1 MRRSHRGY
9 SGYRG
14 RRTSTDVLRIV
25 AVALGALVVLAAAAL
40 FYVQN
45 YLVYTDDGVRV
56 DLPFGLFREEDSLPD
71 PGNVSV
77 VERTQGDEASR
88 DAPREPEA
96 EPLAVLE
103 VPLSAV
109 LDGTAGRDSLVN
121 GTARAELEALG
132 ADALVVELKDGS
144 GRLAWRSEQPLAEL
158 AGVNGDE
165 AVNRALEALEADG
178 VAVIARLTCFR
189 DDAAPYYDTA
199 VALRSG
205 QGNWRDELGLRRMS
219 PASPEARDYLAGLC
233 GELAA
238 LGVDEIVLEQ
248 AAFPAAGELSL
259 INRDGNYDPDQFA
272 GQMEAFLGQVSE
284 ALSPYG
290 AALSLRLE
298 GEELSRPE
306 DSGLTAALAGR
317 FAARVWVRAGALTVG
332 QTALLGGEDKLVSIV
347 DRLEERAS
355 GAQAFLLS

>member
-25 AVALGALVVLAAAAL
+25 AVALGALVVLVAAAL

-77 VERTQGDEASR
+77 VERTQGDDASR

-109 LDGTAGRDSLVN
+109 LDGTAGR
-121 GTARAELEALG
+121 ELEQAGANAL
-132 ADALVVELKDGS
+132 AVELKDGS

-317 FAARVWVRAGALTVG
+317 FAARVWVRAGALTAG

>member
-77 VERTQGDEASR
+77 VERTQGDDASR

-109 LDGTAGRDSLVN
+109 LDGTAGR
-121 GTARAELEALG
+121 ELEQAGANAL
-132 ADALVVELKDGS
+132 AVELKDGS

-272 GQMEAFLGQVSE
+272 GQMETFLGQVSE
-284 ALSPYG
+284 ALAPYG

-317 FAARVWVRAGALTVG
+317 FAARVWVRAGALTAG

>member
-109 LDGTAGRDSLVN
+109 LDGTAGR
-121 GTARAELEALG
+121 ELEQAGANAL
-132 ADALVVELKDGS
+132 AVELKDGS

-259 INRDGNYDPDQFA
+259 IHRDGNYDPDQFA

-284 ALSPYG
+284 ALAPYG
-290 AALSLRLE
+290 TALSLRLE
-298 GEELSRPE
+298 GAELSRPE
-306 DSGLTAALAGR
+306 DSGLTAGLAER
-317 FAARVWVRAGALTVG
+317 FAARVWAREGALTAD
-332 QTALLGGEDKLVSIV
+332 QIALLGGADRLVSVV
-347 DRLEERAS
+347 DRLEDAAGARAS
-355 GAQAFLLS
+355 LLS

>member
-45 YLVYTDDGVRV
+45 YLVYTDDGMRV

-77 VERTQGDEASR
+77 VERTQGDDASR
-88 DAPREPEA
+88 DVPREPEA

-103 VPLSAV
+103 VPLLAV
-109 LDGTAGRDSLVN
+109 LDGTAGR
-121 GTARAELEALG
+121 ELEQAGANAL
-132 ADALVVELKDGS
+132 AVELKDGS

-259 INRDGNYDPDQFA
+259 INRDGNYDPGQFA

-284 ALSPYG
+284 ALAPYG

-317 FAARVWVRAGALTVG
+317 FAARVWVRAGALTAG

>member
-109 LDGTAGRDSLVN
+109 LDGTAGR
-121 GTARAELEALG
+121 ELEQAGANAL
-132 ADALVVELKDGS
+132 AVELKDGS

-284 ALSPYG
+284 ALAPYG

>member
-109 LDGTAGRDSLVN
+109 LDGTAGR
-121 GTARAELEALG
+121 ELEQAGANAL
-132 ADALVVELKDGS
+132 AVELKDGS

>member
-109 LDGTAGRDSLVN
+109 LDGTAGR
-121 GTARAELEALG
+121 ELEQAGANAL
-132 ADALVVELKDGS
+132 AVELKDGS

-259 INRDGNYDPDQFA
+259 IHRDGNYDPDQFA